1 MMEQEMIM
9 AQSSSINGS
18 HTQIMPAPGM
28 PAPLRMPNVPGLP
41 PGLSKEDFDKLP
53 TEQKLIIQ

>member
-1 MMEQEMIM
+1 MMMEQEMIM

-53 TEQKLIIQ
+53 TE